1 MVKRQVS
8 IAFIGAGYM
17 TAEHLKAF
25 ADIPEVVISG
35 IYSRTREKAEK
46 ISSQYSGMIVCNSIE
61 ELYSNLKPELVI
73 ISVPE
78 LSTESVCLEAFKYP
92 WACLIEKPVGYDY
105 QNAEIILEAAR
116 KNNTKA
122 YVALNRRHHS
132 ATVNVLNDMATVNQP
147 RIIHIY
153 DQENPKAALLAGQ
166 PELVVENWMYANAI
180 HMIDYFSIL
189 GRGKVTAIENIIKWN
204 PDAPGFVLSKITY
217 DSGDIGIYEAVWNAP
232 GPWAVVVNTQ
242 EKRWEMRPLEQAVVQ
257 VYGSRKQEPFEVDE
271 WDKRFKP
278 GLRLQAQQA
287 VNAIKGMEHTLPT
300 LADAMESMKL
310 VKAFYFGSK

>member
-1 MVKRQVS
+1 MVKVV
-8 IAFIGAGYM
+8 FIGAGYM
-17 TAEHLKAF
+17 TSEHIKAF
-25 ADIPEVVISG
+25 ADIPEVFLAG

-46 ISSQYSGMIVCNSIE
+46 ISAQYPGMIVCDSIE
-61 ELYSNLKPELVI
+61 ELYSSSKPELVV

-78 LSTESVCLEAFKYP
+78 LSTEIVCLEAFKYP
-92 WACLIEKPVGYDY
+92 WACLIEKPVGYNY
-105 QNAEIILEAAR
+105 SNAEIILEVAK
-116 KNNTKA
+116 KNKIKA
-122 YVALNRRHHS
+122 FVALNRRQHS
-132 ATVNVLNDMATVNQP
+132 STINVLKDMATVDQP
-147 RIIHIY
+147 RVIHIY
-153 DQENPKAALLAGQ
+153 DQENPTAALLAGQ
-166 PELVVENWMYANAI
+166 PALVVENWMYANAI
-180 HMIDYFSIL
+180 HMIDYFSFL
-189 GRGKVTAIENIIKWN
+189 GRGKVTEIENIIQWN
-204 PDAPGFVLSKITY
+204 AEKPNFVLSKLTY

-257 VYGSRKQEPFEVDE
+257 LYGSRKQEPFEIDE

-300 LADAMESMKL
+300 VDDAMESMKL